1 MPTSRVIR
9 SKYRTSGTISA
20 SARRAMELAAL
31 ALTDAVPALTGDE
44 ALAERERFRIEQERR
59 DNRQQCLP
67 LGNPDVPS
75 KH

>member
-1 MPTSRVIR
+1 
-9 SKYRTSGTISA
+9 
-20 SARRAMELAAL
+20 MELAAL
-31 ALTDAVPALTGDE
+31 ALSDAVPALTGDE